1 MERTPVVRC
10 VGITK
15 FFGGVCGLADV
26 TLDFFPGE
34 IVGLVGENGAG
45 KSTLTKVI
53 SGLITPDR
61 GELWIGNERVLR
73 PTPRR
78 ARALGVETVY
88 QTLELCDNLSAP
100 ANVVLGQE
108 PVRFSLGPLKFVDR
122 AAMKAVAEERLTTFG
137 TTLPDPSIS
146 VRLLSGGQRQAVAIA
161 RAMMRGNRLMTFDE
175 PTAALGLA
183 QTKSTWELIRR
194 IAGQG
199 VGVLLVS
206 HNVHE
211 VLEVA
216 DRVVALRH
224 GRMTLDSPADAV
236 DRDAVEAHMLGL
248 SR

>member
-1 MERTPVVRC
+1 
-10 VGITK
+10 
-15 FFGGVCGLADV
+15 
-26 TLDFFPGE
+26 
-34 IVGLVGENGAG
+34 
-45 KSTLTKVI
+45 
-53 SGLITPDR
+53 
-61 GELWIGNERVLR
+61 
-73 PTPRR
+73 
-78 ARALGVETVY
+78 VY

>member
-1 MERTPVVRC
+1 
-10 VGITK
+10 
-15 FFGGVCGLADV
+15 
-26 TLDFFPGE
+26 
-34 IVGLVGENGAG
+34 
-45 KSTLTKVI
+45 
-53 SGLITPDR
+53 
-61 GELWIGNERVLR
+61 
-73 PTPRR
+73 
-78 ARALGVETVY
+78 
-88 QTLELCDNLSAP
+88 
-100 ANVVLGQE
+100 
-108 PVRFSLGPLKFVDR
+108 
-122 AAMKAVAEERLTTFG
+122 
-137 TTLPDPSIS
+137 
-146 VRLLSGGQRQAVAIA
+146 
-161 RAMMRGNRLMTFDE
+161 MTFDE